1 MKKNLFTTLMGII
14 AMTGFI
20 ACSSSGDD
28 VNDINHDLIAVP
40 DYQSDTWVTD
50 DDIKSEDLDLLI
62 DLATKVEFMRLDFIQ
77 MLSNNFEGDKLFCGV
92 GDKTN
97 TNPP

>member
-1 MKKNLFTTLMGII
+1 
-14 AMTGFI
+14 MTGFI

-62 DLATKVEFMRLDFIQ
+62 DLATKVEFM
-77 MLSNNFEGDKLFCGV
+77 
-92 GDKTN
+92 
-97 TNPP
+97 